1 MIFFLLTLIIIEN
14 ENQWSDK
21 IAEQMGNCEREVR
34 MVDGTRADII
44 DYKNLVTYEVDWDKK
59 FYEGVGQSLY
69 YSMEYSSLRKENFKP
84 GVILLVRD
92 PSELKYA
99 FRASKLCMRLKIKL
113 ILVDTVSGIA
123 YSNKGRWRVKNEFA
137 RRLFRIV

>member
-113 ILVDTVSGIA
+113 IYMDPFSSKKSA
-123 YSNKGRWRVKNEFA
+123 
-137 RRLFRIV
+137 